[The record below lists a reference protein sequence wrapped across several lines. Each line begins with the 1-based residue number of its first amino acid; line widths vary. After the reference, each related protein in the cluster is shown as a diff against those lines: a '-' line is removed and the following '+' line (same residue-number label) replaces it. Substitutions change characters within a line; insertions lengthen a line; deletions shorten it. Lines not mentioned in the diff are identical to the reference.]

1 MVLDEVTPMISA
13 PVALAFTAGMVATF
27 NPCGFSLLPA
37 YLGGFVAGDD
47 IAVPA
52 AHRLRRVARVSAAVS
67 VGFVVVFGTVG
78 LVIDRIASEARQQL
92 PWVTIV
98 IGALL
103 VGFGV
108 ASVAGWR
115 PRLPVPVPRLV
126 AGGSGVAP
134 MIAYGMTFA
143 IASLSCTI
151 GPFLAVT
158 GAAIDSSA
166 WEAGMVYG
174 AYALGMGLVVLVLT
188 LGAAFAHS
196 SIAKSLR
203 GLSRVIPRV
212 GGALM
217 VFAGSYA
224 IWYGRWELA
233 VYDGRLDRDPVVDR
247 IEVIRLR
254 LVGLV
259 ERVGPLQ
266 LVVLT
271 AVIVVGVGVWPRVRR
286 SVASSRP
293 PRAAGLP
300 SSAAES
306 DPSMPQMVPGEHA
319 EANRS
324 S

>member
-1 MVLDEVTPMISA
+1 MISST
-13 PVALAFTAGMVATF
+13 VALAFTAGMIATF

-47 IAVPA
+47 TAVPA
-52 AHRLRRVARVSAAVS
+52 AHRLQRVAKVSAAVS

-78 LVIDRIASEARQQL
+78 LIIDRIASEARQQL

-103 VGFGV
+103 IGFGV
-108 ASVAGWR
+108 ASVAGWQ

-158 GAAIDSSA
+158 GAALDSSA
-166 WEAGMVYG
+166 WEAAMVYA
-174 AYALGMGLVVLVLT
+174 AYALGMGLIVLILT
-188 LGAAFAHS
+188 LSAAFAHS
-196 SIAKSLR
+196 SIATNLR
-203 GLSRVIPRV
+203 EFSRVIPRI

-217 VFAGSYA
+217 VLAGSYA

-233 VYDGRLDRDPVVDR
+233 VYDGQLGRDPIVDR
-247 IEVIRLR
+247 IEVIRLQ
-254 LVGLV
+254 LVSEV
-259 ERVGPLQ
+259 ERIGPLR
-266 LVVLT
+266 LVVL
-271 AVIVVGVGVWPRVRR
+271 ASIIVVGVGIWPRIRR
-286 SVASSRP
+286 SIANSP
-293 PRAAGLP
+293 PPGSAAGPP
-300 SSAAES
+300 SSAAGS
-306 DPSMPQMVPGEHA
+306 DRSTPQPVPAQHVDADPS
-319 EANRS
+319 S
-324 S
+324 

>member
-1 MVLDEVTPMISA
+1 MISST
-13 PVALAFTAGMVATF
+13 VALAFAAGMIATF

-52 AHRLRRVARVSAAVS
+52 VHRLQRVAKVSAAVS

-78 LVIDRIASEARQQL
+78 LIIDRIASEARQQL

-108 ASVAGWR
+108 ASVAGWQ

-126 AGGSGVAP
+126 AGGSGGAP

-158 GAAIDSSA
+158 GAALDSSA
-166 WEAGMVYG
+166 WEAAMVYG
-174 AYALGMGLVVLVLT
+174 AYALGMGLIVLILT
-188 LGAAFAHS
+188 LSAAFAHS
-196 SIAKSLR
+196 SIATNLR
-203 GLSRVIPRV
+203 EFSRVIPRI

-217 VFAGSYA
+217 VLAGSYA

-233 VYDGRLDRDPVVDR
+233 VYDGQLEGDPIVDR
-247 IEVIRLR
+247 IEVIRLQ
-254 LVGLV
+254 LVSEV
-259 ERVGPLQ
+259 ERIGPLR
-266 LVVLT
+266 LVVL
-271 AVIVVGVGVWPRVRR
+271 ASIIVVGVGIWPRIRR
-286 SVASSRP
+286 SIANSRP
-293 PRAAGLP
+293 PGSAAGPP
-300 SSAAES
+300 SSAAGS
-306 DPSMPQMVPGEHA
+306 DRSTPQPVPAQHVDADPS
-319 EANRS
+319 S
-324 S
+324 

>member
-1 MVLDEVTPMISA
+1 MISST
-13 PVALAFTAGMVATF
+13 VALAFTAGMIATF

-52 AHRLRRVARVSAAVS
+52 AHRLQRVAKVSAAVS

-78 LVIDRIASEARQQL
+78 LIIDRIASEAQQQL

-108 ASVAGWR
+108 ASVTGWQ

-126 AGGSGVAP
+126 AGGNGVAP

-158 GAAIDSSA
+158 GAALDSSA
-166 WEAGMVYG
+166 WEAAMVYG
-174 AYALGMGLVVLVLT
+174 AYALGMGLIVLILT
-188 LGAAFAHS
+188 LSAAFAHS
-196 SIAKSLR
+196 SIATNLR
-203 GLSRVIPRV
+203 EFSRVIPRI

-217 VFAGSYA
+217 VLAGSYA

-233 VYDGRLDRDPVVDR
+233 VYDGQLEGDPIVDR
-247 IEVIRLR
+247 IEVIRLQ
-254 LVGLV
+254 LVSEI
-259 ERVGPLQ
+259 ERVGPLR
-266 LVVLT
+266 LVVL
-271 AVIVVGVGVWPRVRR
+271 ASIIVVGVGIWPRVRR
-286 SVASSRP
+286 SIANSRP
-293 PRAAGLP
+293 PGSAVGPPNSTAGSDRSTP
-300 SSAAES
+300 QAVPAEHF
-306 DPSMPQMVPGEHA
+306 DA
-319 EANRS
+319 DRS